1 MEARLYTPEDLAE
14 VNSWLKARELPPNP
28 LNPPRGIMVPGV
40 AVGFIVL
47 MEASFAMIDGF
58 CTNPNAHWEDRR
70 DGLSLVCEGLMSIAK
85 ENMVKYC
92 VLMTRDSSIE
102 RRALEYG
109 FTTKLESV
117 KVMYRSL

>member
-1 MEARLYTPEDLAE
+1 
-14 VNSWLKARELPPNP
+14 
-28 LNPPRGIMVPGV
+28 MVPGV

-58 CTNPNAHWEDRR
+58 CTNPDAYWEDRR
-70 DGLSLVCEGLMSIAK
+70 DALSLVCEGLMGIAK